1 MNKINTIVLYSESD
15 KAFQEEFQDS
25 VVMISRKIADIS
37 YLKIEDITQDNI
49 DSLLSLDTKLIIFL
63 YSSKLNAKLDK
74 IANIMPDL
82 YEQQEAKVKRFVVV
96 RLVLC
101 DNSGYFIDKL
111 SAIPNMPNGEKC
123 IGYPKNDTM
132 WYEVAKR
139 LRVTMNN
146 MLGIE

>member
-25 VVMISRKIADIS
+25 VVMISRSIADIS

-49 DSLLSLDTKLIIFL
+49 DSLLSSDIKLVIFL

-82 YEQQEAKVKRFVVV
+82 YAQQEAKAKRFVVV

-111 SAIPNMPNGEKC
+111 SAIPNIPNGEKC
-123 IGYPKNDTM
+123 IGYPDNNPM

-146 MLGIE
+146 MLGIA

>member
-25 VVMISRKIADIS
+25 VVMISRSIADIS
-37 YLKIEDITQDNI
+37 YLKIEDITQNNI
-49 DSLLSLDTKLIIFL
+49 DSLLSSDTKLVIFL

-74 IANIMPDL
+74 IANIMPEL
-82 YEQQEAKVKRFVVV
+82 YAQQEAKSKRFVVV

-101 DNSGYFIDKL
+101 DSSGYFIDKL

-132 WYEVAKR
+132 WYEVVKR

-146 MLGIE
+146 MLGIV

>member
-1 MNKINTIVLYSESD
+1 MDKINTIVLYSESD

-25 VVMISRKIADIS
+25 VVMISRSIADIS
-37 YLKIEDITQDNI
+37 YLKIEDITQNNI
-49 DSLLSLDTKLIIFL
+49 DSLLSLDTKLVIFL

-74 IANIMPDL
+74 IANIMPEL
-82 YEQQEAKVKRFVVV
+82 YAQQEAKSKRFVVV

-101 DNSGYFIDKL
+101 DSSGYFIDKL

-146 MLGIE
+146 MLGIA